1 MQWTTPKKIAIVL
14 TLMLSV
20 TTVVLIYLLSFSP
33 GFDIESWQLIL
44 IFLSTVISFYFITVK
59 FLTKYIQ
66 ERVKLIYKSITR
78 ERGVSDDV
86 ETDFSKI
93 DEDVNR
99 MVSERHQEIQEL
111 KNMESFRREFLGN
124 VSHELKT
131 PIFNIQGYI
140 HTLID
145 GAINDKNVNI
155 QYLQRSAKSVDRM
168 INIVEDL
175 EMISKIESNRLD
187 LEFTDWNIAEH
198 IQELFEILEMK
209 AKKRSISLSL
219 DNQSNVSYVDADRDK
234 ISQVLINLIE
244 NSIKYGNEGGH
255 TKVRIFEMG
264 ENLLIEIADDGDGIP
279 SEHLPRLF
287 ERFYRVDKSRSRNAG
302 GTGLGLS
309 IVKHIIEAHRQTI
322 NVRSTQK
329 IGTTFSFTLKK
340 AK

>member
-14 TLMLSV
+14 TLTLSI
-20 TTVVLIYLLSFSP
+20 TTVLLIYLLSFWS
-33 GFDIESWQLIL
+33 GFDIKLWHALF
-44 IFLSTVISFYFITVK
+44 IFLSTVISFYFISIK
-59 FLTKYIQ
+59 FLKKYIQ

-86 ETDFSKI
+86 ETDFSKV

-99 MVSERHQEIQEL
+99 MVSERHQEIEEL

-140 HTLID
+140 HTLLD
-145 GAINDKNVNI
+145 GAINDENVNM
-155 QYLQRSAKSVDRM
+155 QYLQRSGKSVDRM

-187 LEFTDWNIAEH
+187 LEFTHWNIVEH

-209 AKKRSISLSL
+209 AKKRSITLNVE
-219 DNQSNVSYVDADRDK
+219 NQSNVNYVDADRDK
-234 ISQVLINLIE
+234 VSQVLINLIE

-279 SEHLPRLF
+279 AEHFPRLF

-322 NVRSTQK
+322 NVRSTLNV
-329 IGTTFSFTLKK
+329 GTTFSFTLKK

>member
-20 TTVVLIYLLSFSP
+20 TTVVLVYLLSFLS
-33 GFDIESWQLIL
+33 GFDIGSWQLIL

-219 DNQSNVSYVDADRDK
+219 DNQSNVSHVDADRDK

-322 NVRSTQK
+322 NVRSTQN